1 MQYFT
6 SVGNYRNNVCI
17 PKMFSRL
24 RNIIQSNNQ
33 HIIQI
38 KEHFL
43 FCSITNYGQHQVIK
57 KNTDINDVS
66 TSKLMLR
73 GFHHWRMKCTIIW

>member
-17 PKMFSRL
+17 PKMFSIL
-24 RNIIQSNNQ
+24 SNLIIQYHTMYDSD
-33 HIIQI
+33 
-38 KEHFL
+38 KRTFL
-43 FCSITNYGQHQVIK
+43 IFYTNCGQHQLIK